1 MKERCDA
8 HIEVDRYRYISHAQ
22 WNNFSHEKKEEIL
35 PVAITCIK
43 LEGIML
49 R

>member
-1 MKERCDA
+1 MEYYSVMR
-8 HIEVDRYRYISHAQ
+8 
-22 WNNFSHEKKEEIL
+22 KKEIL

-49 R
+49 GEILIQRKTNIG